1 MTEPDVALTDYALAL
16 ECTVFAYLLQRREHT
31 LFFGSAA
38 VASLA
43 GGTVHGFFLDAR
55 TLGNAVLWRLT
66 LIAIGVT
73 AASAWAIGAKVL
85 FAAPTARRIR
95 MAAAAALA
103 AYCVV
108 TVFITQEF
116 RAAVVFYLP
125 AVVFLLVALSV
136 AYARAREQGILV
148 AVAGLGLMFIAAAVQ
163 QARIAL
169 HPRYFNHNALY
180 HLIQAVALWLLFL
193 GLRRLHAD
201 AT

>member
-1 MTEPDVALTDYALAL
+1 MTESDVALTDYALAIQCAL
-16 ECTVFAYLLQRREHT
+16 FAYVVRGRENAF
-31 LFFGSAA
+31 FFGSAA

-55 TLGNAVLWRLT
+55 TLGNAILWRIT

-73 AASAWAIGAKVL
+73 AVSAWAIGARVL
-85 FAAPTARRIR
+85 FPAPTARRIT
-95 MAAAAALA
+95 MAAAAAFA
-103 AYCVV
+103 VYCVL
-108 TVFITQEF
+108 TLFITQQF

-125 AVVFLLVALSV
+125 AVVFLLVVLCV
-136 AYARAREQGILV
+136 AYARARARGILV
-148 AVAGLGLMFIAAAVQ
+148 AIAGLGLMFIAAAVQ

-169 HPRYFNHNALY
+169 HATYFNHNALY

-193 GLRRLHAD
+193 GLRRLRAD

>member
-16 ECTVFAYLLQRREHT
+16 ECTVFAYLLQRKEHA

-55 TLGNAVLWRLT
+55 TLGNAVLWRIT

-73 AASAWAIGAKVL
+73 AASAWAIGARVL
-85 FAAPTARRIR
+85 FPAPTARRVST
-95 MAAAAALA
+95 AAAAAFV

-108 TVFITQEF
+108 TLFITQEF

-125 AVVFLLVALSV
+125 AVMFLLVALSV
-136 AYARAREQGILV
+136 AYARARERGILV

-163 QARIAL
+163 QAKIAL

>member
-1 MTEPDVALTDYALAL
+1 HGTPSRPPLVRGNHSDLLSLCAGDLRFRGGSLPHAACGRGMTEPDVALTDYALAL
-16 ECTVFAYLLQRREHT
+16 ECTVFAYLLQRREHA

-66 LIAIGVT
+66 LIAIGV
-73 AASAWAIGAKVL
+73 
-85 FAAPTARRIR
+85 
-95 MAAAAALA
+95 
-103 AYCVV
+103 
-108 TVFITQEF
+108 
-116 RAAVVFYLP
+116 
-125 AVVFLLVALSV
+125 
-136 AYARAREQGILV
+136 
-148 AVAGLGLMFIAAAVQ
+148 AGLGLIFIAAAAQ

-180 HLIQAVALWLLFL
+180 HLIQALALWLLFL

>member
-16 ECTVFAYLLQRREHT
+16 ECTVFAYLLQRKEHA

-38 VASLA
+38 IASLA
-43 GGTVHGFFLDAR
+43 GGTVHGFFLDDR
-55 TLGNAVLWRLT
+55 TLGNAVLWRIT

-73 AASAWAIGAKVL
+73 AASAWAVGARVL
-85 FAAPTARRIR
+85 FPGPTARRIST
-95 MAAAAALA
+95 AAAAAFA

-136 AYARAREQGILV
+136 AYARARERGILV

-163 QARIAL
+163 QARFAL

>member
-16 ECTVFAYLLQRREHT
+16 ECTVFAYLLHRKEHKV
-31 LFFGSAA
+31 FFGSAA

-43 GGTVHGFFLDAR
+43 GGTVHGFFLDVQ
-55 TLGNAVLWRLT
+55 TLGNAVLWRIT

-73 AASAWAIGAKVL
+73 AASAWAIGARVL
-85 FAAPTARRIR
+85 FPAPAARRITI
-95 MAAAAALA
+95 AAAAALG

-108 TVFITQEF
+108 TLFITQQF

-136 AYARAREQGILV
+136 AYARARERGILV

-169 HPRYFNHNALY
+169 HPTYFNHNALY

>member
-16 ECTVFAYLLQRREHT
+16 ECTVFAYLLQRKEHA

-43 GGTVHGFFLDAR
+43 GGTVHGFFLDDR
-55 TLGNAVLWRLT
+55 TLGNAVLWRIT

-73 AASAWAIGAKVL
+73 AASAWAIGARVL
-85 FAAPTARRIR
+85 FPGPTARRISI
-95 MAAAAALA
+95 AAAAAFA

-125 AVVFLLVALSV
+125 AVMFLLVALSV
-136 AYARAREQGILV
+136 AYARARERAILP

-180 HLIQAVALWLLFL
+180 HLIQALALWLLFL
-193 GLRRLHAD
+193 GLRSLHAD
-201 AT
+201 TT

>member
-16 ECTVFAYLLQRREHT
+16 ECTVFAYLLQRKEHA
-31 LFFGSAA
+31 LFFASAA

-43 GGTVHGFFLDAR
+43 GGTVHGFFLDDR
-55 TLGNAVLWRLT
+55 TLGNAVLWRIT

-73 AASAWAIGAKVL
+73 AASAWAIGARVL
-85 FAAPTARRIR
+85 FPGPTARRISI
-95 MAAAAALA
+95 AAAAALA

-136 AYARAREQGILV
+136 AYARARERAILP

-180 HLIQAVALWLLFL
+180 HLIQALALWLLFL